1 MRPWHRMKI
10 FQSLEEVARLSRPST
25 VTVGSFDGI
34 HCAHKE
40 LLRRVRERAR
50 QQGSMSVAVTFDP
63 HPVAVLAPDKT
74 PSMLTPLPI
83 KLELLERSG
92 IDGLLILP
100 FTLEFSRWSPEKF
113 VEEVLVKTLRAETV
127 FVGENFHFGH
137 RQAGNPQM
145 LQQLGERFGFR
156 TEILSKMSLRHK
168 IVSSSQI
175 RILLEQ
181 GHITLANRLLGRPFY
196 LRGPIQTGL
205 GIGSTRSVPTFNLD
219 AATSLVP
226 RRGVYITAARLGFAN
241 QPVGRADS
249 LSGSMASVTNV
260 GTRPTFGERELGV
273 ETHLLEPW
281 GGEKPSVLEIGFLY
295 RLREERKFDSA
306 ELLKA
311 QILRDVRR
319 AQDYFRRLRRAGI
332 SPA

>member
-1 MRPWHRMKI
+1 MKI
-10 FQSLEEVARLSRPST
+10 FHSLEEVARLSRPST

-83 KLELLERSG
+83 KVELLERSG

-113 VEEVLVKTLRAETV
+113 VEEVLVRTLRAETV

-181 GHITLANRLLGRPFY
+181 GHITLANRLLGQPFY
-196 LRGPIQTGL
+196 IRGPIQTGL

-295 RLREERKFDSA
+295 RLREERKFESA
-306 ELLKA
+306 EQLKA

-332 SPA
+332 SLA

>member
-1 MRPWHRMKI
+1 MKI
-10 FQSLEEVARLSRPST
+10 FHSLEEVARLSRPST

-63 HPVAVLAPDKT
+63 HPVAVLAPDKA

-83 KLELLERSG
+83 KVELLERSG

-113 VEEVLVKTLRAETV
+113 VEEVLVRTLRAETV

-145 LQQLGERFGFR
+145 LQELGERFGFR

-249 LSGSMASVTNV
+249 LSGSMPSVTNV

-295 RLREERKFDSA
+295 RLREERKFGSA
-306 ELLKA
+306 ELLKT